1 MREAASTRGAAVPN
15 LPILSAPTD
24 PSVTSGSGRAGVG
37 SVDDWPQPRV
47 AAVRSA
53 TTARE
58 RDRPKGQL
66 LAKAMEQGYGITNAD
81 GARPVT
87 QQATIG

>member
-1 MREAASTRGAAVPN
+1 M
-15 LPILSAPTD
+15 
-24 PSVTSGSGRAGVG
+24 
-37 SVDDWPQPRV
+37 DDWPQPRV